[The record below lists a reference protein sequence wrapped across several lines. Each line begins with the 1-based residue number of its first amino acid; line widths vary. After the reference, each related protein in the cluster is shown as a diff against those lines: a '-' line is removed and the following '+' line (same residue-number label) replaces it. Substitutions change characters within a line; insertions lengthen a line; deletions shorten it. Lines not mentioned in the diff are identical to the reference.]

1 MRFLCLHGYAFSV
14 EVLQQQMEPITAHLP
29 SDWEYEF
36 LEAGMEPTELMLHQ
50 QTSSKSPSPTT
61 AGTTSPYPEDI
72 EEAYERLAAYVESE
86 GPFDGVW
93 GFSQGGSMAAL
104 LLLMHQ
110 AEHPDT
116 PYPFKMAIFT
126 SAFLPH
132 SFDNGV
138 ISWDL
143 TEKNTLEPTYL
154 PGRIDVSHGKKLDWK
169 KDLHTS
175 IEYNMIN
182 AVKDELDFPVDLLL
196 RWRPSD
202 IPEKIPVPSVHVRGL
217 KDHYS
222 FVDESVYE
230 LFDPEMA
237 RKMTHRGGHN
247 FPRYNEELV
256 HFAELII
263 ETVVSLH

>member
-36 LEAGMEPTELMLHQ
+36 LEAGMEPTDLMLPNLKQ
-50 QTSSKSPSPTT
+50 VPKPNYSWYNF
-61 AGTTSPYPEDI
+61 PYPEDV

-175 IEYNMIN
+175 IEYDMIN